1 MVKSDALPIQFWS
14 VLTDT
19 FNEKQNPGI
28 YNKCFCLPWESE
40 DPIKDQFDFGTADS
54 YFLRVYDE
62 DLMLLQTL
70 PYTNTIGTVYS
81 ISFTPFDY
89 DITDQKIRLRLY
101 RNQTELF
108 KSDCIHVKPE
118 WEETVL
124 VEYSSSRNFASIN
137 YTQVSP
143 DPEFYLRIPA
153 IFFQERFPEEGEVIE
168 LSNNRSIQLNA
179 QIKAQRL
186 LRIKDM
192 PAYMHRKLKLVLIHQ
207 NITIDSQDW
216 VKEGG
221 QEYELVTSSNPR
233 WPMQKAQVWLTEK
246 DYIIRNVL

>member
-1 MVKSDALPIQFWS
+1 MVISDALPVQFWS

-19 FNEKQNPGI
+19 YNEKTNPGI
-28 YNKCFCLPWESE
+28 YNKCFCAPWEAGDE
-40 DPIKDQFDFGTADS
+40 INIQFDFNINDTFYLKVYNSEGTI
-54 YFLRVYDE
+54 
-62 DLMLLQTL
+62 LQTFQF
-70 PYTNTIGTVYS
+70 TNTIGSVYYYSFSPILYS
-81 ISFTPFDY
+81 ISDELISLSIF
-89 DITDQKIRLRLY
+89 Q
-101 RNQTELF
+101 NSTELF
-108 KSDCIHVKPE
+108 KSDCLDIKPE
-118 WEETVL
+118 WDETVL
-124 VEYSSSRNFASIN
+124 IEYSSSRNFASLN
-137 YTQVSP
+137 YTSVSP
-143 DPEFYLRIPA
+143 DPEFYIRIPA

-168 LSNNRSIQLNA
+168 LSNSRSIQLNA

-207 NITIDSQDW
+207 NITIDLQDW

-233 WPMQKAQVWLTEK
+233 WPMQRAQVWLTEK